1 MKALEKR
8 NARASES
15 RRPVTLMGV
24 TLREAV
30 IVTLPACWLP
40 AGGSEARYERWHEES
55 PRDRVMSVKTQVFG
69 KHK

>member
-30 IVTLPACWLP
+30 IVPCPP
-40 AGGSEARYERWHEES
+40 AGGSEARHEHWHEES